1 MPAQELGHA
10 GYLQPAHPK
19 LTVGAG
25 HTRDAILHLECA
37 YVTSTGFATA
47 VRGRGPLIR
56 GSMLLLAALPAYTED
71 EQTDLHCLVVLI
83 NP

>member
-25 HTRDAILHLECA
+25 HTRDAILQLECA
-37 YVTSTGFATA
+37 YVTSTGFAAA
-47 VRGRGPLIR
+47 VRGRGPLIQ
-56 GSMLLLAALPAYTED
+56 GLDAILSSKTQP
-71 EQTDLHCLVVLI
+71 
-83 NP
+83 